1 MVTLMQLWLPIVL
14 SAVFVFIASSLLNM
28 LLQFWHR
35 PDYHGFTNEEEV
47 RAALRKGMTEP
58 GMYNVPFCTME
69 GMKTPE
75 VKQKFAE
82 GPLAMIALKAGA
94 PMSMGA
100 PLTQWFLFCLV
111 ISFLCALLAA
121 HTLAAGTPSA
131 HVFHV
136 MALAALLGHA
146 AGPIPN
152 AIWWSH
158 TWRSSLKHVIDGVI
172 YALIVGATFMWLWPA

>member
-1 MVTLMQLWLPIVL
+1 
-14 SAVFVFIASSLLNM
+14 
-28 LLQFWHR
+28 
-35 PDYHGFTNEEEV
+35 
-47 RAALRKGMTEP
+47 
-58 GMYNVPFCTME
+58 VPFCTME

-75 VKQKFAE
+75 VQQKFVE
-82 GPLAMIALKAGA
+82 GPLAMVALKPGA

-121 HTLAAGTPSA
+121 HTVAAGASPA
-131 HVFHV
+131 RVFHV
-136 MALAALLGHA
+136 LALAGLLGHA

-158 TWRSSLKHVIDGVI
+158 TWRSSFKHVIDGLI
-172 YALIVGATFMWLWPA
+172 YALIIGATFMWLWPA